1 MSDAKRLA
9 AGRSGGSGATN
20 RRDRPGSYKR
30 VSLLAAGRISE
41 TTSTARLMLGAAAPE
56 MSAMSGLRGQSDMQT
71 LIISGSRRR
80 LIAQAT
86 PCTLRRKLSVHF

>member
-1 MSDAKRLA
+1 MQSASQPAGPA
-9 AGRSGGSGATN
+9 AAAQRIAATGR
-20 RRDRPGSYKR
+20 GSYKR